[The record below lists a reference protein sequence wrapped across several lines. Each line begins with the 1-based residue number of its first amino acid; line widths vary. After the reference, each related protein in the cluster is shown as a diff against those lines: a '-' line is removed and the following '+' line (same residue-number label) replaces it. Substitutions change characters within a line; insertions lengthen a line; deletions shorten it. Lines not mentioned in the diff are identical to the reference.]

1 MNQDIRWQQRFE
13 NFERALQ
20 LLRDG
25 VKNVGALSE
34 LEQQGVIQRFEFT
47 LELAWN
53 TLKDYLIFSGV
64 ALDQVTPK
72 SVVKKAFAAKLIA
85 DGQLWVDMLD
95 YRNRLSHTYDEAVF
109 SEAVVQIADRFMHAF
124 EELDAFL
131 KKENSQ

>member
-25 VKNVGALSE
+25 VKNVGSLSE

-64 ALDQVTPK
+64 SLDQVTPK

>member
-25 VKNVGALSE
+25 VKNVGSLSE

-64 ALDQVTPK
+64 SLDQVTPK

-109 SEAVVQIADRFMHAF
+109 SEAVAQIADRFMHAF